1 MVHIIRDIRQHIE
14 FVNSAVSTKLPR
26 PTLSSQLTEW
36 KEYIKR
42 VVEPAQYMNLKKLER
57 KIMEDNGLKVIH
69 LTGAEKQS
77 GYDRMNF
84 AEDLIRQLP
93 DNHEGRNT
101 WLLNYSKREDA
112 VRMRIEKGVEWNV
125 YYQAA
130 ETIK

>member
-1 MVHIIRDIRQHIE
+1 
-14 FVNSAVSTKLPR
+14 
-26 PTLSSQLTEW
+26 
-36 KEYIKR
+36 
-42 VVEPAQYMNLKKLER
+42 
-57 KIMEDNGLKVIH
+57 MEDNGLKVIH